1 MNTNRPNR
9 ADVEHLVREI
19 LQKRTPSV
27 RSAKKPPNALKVNV
41 SARHLHISQENL
53 EALFGPD
60 YKLEPMRELF
70 QEGQFA
76 AKETVTLI
84 GPRNRIIPNLRI
96 LGPCRSLTQVELAF
110 TDGIQL
116 GFELPVRLSGDIEG
130 TPGGYIMGPKGL
142 VELPCGIIRAARHI
156 HMGPADA
163 AFYGVK
169 HKDLIG
175 LRIVSPQCTT
185 VFEDVLV
192 RVDPSFRLEAH
203 LDTDEGN
210 ACHIDSAERMELVT

>member
-1 MNTNRPNR
+1 MNTTRPNR
-9 ADVEHLVREI
+9 ADVEHLVRET
-19 LQKRTPSV
+19 LQKQTASCRPGK
-27 RSAKKPPNALKVNV
+27 RPPNELKVNV
-41 SARHLHISQENL
+41 SARHIHISQENL
-53 EALFGPD
+53 EILFGPG
-60 YKLEPMRELF
+60 YKLEPMRALF

-84 GPRNRIIPNLRI
+84 GPRNRIIPNMRI
-96 LGPCRSLTQVELAF
+96 LGPCRSLTQVELSF

-116 GFELPVRLSGDIEG
+116 GFELPVRLSGEIQG

-163 AFYGVK
+163 EYYGVK

-175 LRIVSPQCTT
+175 LRIVASQCTT
-185 VFEDVLV
+185 VFEDLLV

-210 ACHIDSAERMELVT
+210 ACHIDGAERLELVT